1 MKVFK
6 LIITLALLVGLIYLA
21 GTTEF
26 KGKTVVDHIADYWHG
41 SSVEKTVNKAG
52 KEIKGDLE
60 KRVEAVKPKK
70 AKIAEKG
77 GKLKNIRKKSKKSLP
92 TQSNNISNK
101 SAYFKISH
109 HEGIP
114 CYR

>member
-6 LIITLALLVGLIYLA
+6 LIITLALLAGLLYLA

-26 KGKTVVDHIADYWHG
+26 KGKTVVQHISDSWHG

-52 KEIKGDLE
+52 KEIKDDLD

-70 AKIAEKG
+70 VKIDERG
-77 GKLKNIRKKSKKSLP
+77 GEVEEYTEEEQKLITDAIKKHLK
-92 TQSNNISNK
+92 
-101 SAYFKISH
+101 
-109 HEGIP
+109 
-114 CYR
+114 

>member
-41 SSVEKTVNKAG
+41 SSVEKTVNKAS

-77 GKLKNIRKKSKKSLP
+77 GQIEEYTEEEQKVITDAIEQYLK
-92 TQSNNISNK
+92 
-101 SAYFKISH
+101 
-109 HEGIP
+109 
-114 CYR
+114 

>member
-77 GKLKNIRKKSKKSLP
+77 GLFATFSGLG
-92 TQSNNISNK
+92 
-101 SAYFKISH
+101 AWC
-109 HEGIP
+109 GL
-114 CYR
+114 